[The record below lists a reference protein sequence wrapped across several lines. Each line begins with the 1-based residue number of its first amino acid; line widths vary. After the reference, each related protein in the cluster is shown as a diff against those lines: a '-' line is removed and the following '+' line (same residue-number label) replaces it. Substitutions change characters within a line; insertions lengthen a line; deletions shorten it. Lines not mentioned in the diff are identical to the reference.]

1 MISVRLILSIIN
13 NTRVYCSWNNN
24 FLTSFRLKT
33 LASSR
38 YFLVVSHRKYAMD
51 IFEKTFIKCQDS
63 WYSHGSEHQ
72 TSTQSGEPL
81 LDSGRYIIHFFFYLG
96 GIFIKLMNSI
106 IFFHCFSKIQSF
118 QICFHMYSPNL
129 VVAFVENKKVSLYN
143 YKYTIFGEL
152 REEVNEKIE
161 I

>member
-1 MISVRLILSIIN
+1 MPRQLIFPGIRTS
-13 NTRVYCSWNNN
+13 N
-24 FLTSFRLKT
+24 FNPIRGATLRFR
-33 LASSR
+33 
-38 YFLVVSHRKYAMD
+38 
-51 IFEKTFIKCQDS
+51 E
-63 WYSHGSEHQ
+63 
-72 TSTQSGEPL
+72 
-81 LDSGRYIIHFFFYLG
+81 IHHTFFFYLG